1 MLMSKPKC
9 VTLNGHHDT
18 LEGINERMVYV
29 LVCIELQLKG
39 SIENC
44 DGIQGK
50 EWSSCIHDA
59 VIVVGVV
66 YCIVSFL
73 NSLLLCLCGME

>member
-9 VTLNGHHDT
+9 ITLNGHHDV
-18 LEGINERMVYV
+18 LEEGVNERMVYA
-29 LVCIELQLKG
+29 LVCIDLQLKG

-50 EWSSCIHDA
+50 EWSSCIHDL

-66 YCIVSFL
+66 YCIVLFL
-73 NSLLLCLCGME
+73 NSLL